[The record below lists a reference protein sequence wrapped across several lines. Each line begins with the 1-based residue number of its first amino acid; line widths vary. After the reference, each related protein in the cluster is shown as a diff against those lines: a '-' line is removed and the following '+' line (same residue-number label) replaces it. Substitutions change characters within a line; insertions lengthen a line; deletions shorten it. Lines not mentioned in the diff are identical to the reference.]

1 MNTECKPKQL
11 EFQSLG
17 RREVIGRFDGGR
29 ITSDGGGLLLRE
41 VDRCIG
47 LLDRLADCF
56 ADYRNPESIEHS
68 VRPRACFTRFDN
80 SGSYGLALGYEDLN
94 DHDGLRK
101 DSTLALLVGKQDLT
115 GEQRVR
121 EQDRGNPLAASS
133 TLNRLELG
141 TPESAASDRY
151 KRIAADSEALDRL
164 LVDLFLESQCKPPR
178 EIWLD
183 LDATDDPL
191 HGHQEGRFFHG
202 YYRCYCYL
210 PLYIFCGEHL
220 LCARLRPADRDAS
233 AGSID
238 ELQRIVGQIRTRW
251 PKTRIVIRGDSGFC
265 REAIM
270 AWCEANDVGYVLGLA
285 RNKRLERALG
295 KEMEAAR
302 MACERTGEAA
312 RRFGDF
318 RYRTRKSWSCERRV
332 IGKAEYLPGKANP
345 RFVVTNLSPMRWVP
359 NGYTKNSTVPVARWR
374 TGSRSSNWSYCP
386 IWCTGVGRPCN
397 DRYSFAILEFHS
409 LNHLGQQLVATE
421 APPLFLRSL
430 HQLPGHRQSRH
441 AIATVLGLRGPQTHR
456 GKYRFDRVR
465 RPDVLPVRRRK
476 IVERQQRFLVFHQ
489 ALHGLR
495 LGLEA
500 LQRCRRPCRHP
511 PRVSTHP
518 NLEQR
523 RLDLR
528 LHRFRHLVQP
538 FPSCAPSNAVE
549 PWGHFL
555 AMAFQKPRAP
565 SPIASFGG
573 IVSPWLSNCSMTS
586 SQLASDSR

>member
-56 ADYRNPESIEHS
+56 ADYRNPEGIEHS
-68 VRPRACFTRFDN
+68 VRELVAQRV
-80 SGSYGLALGYEDLN
+80 YGLALGYEDLN

-220 LCARLRPADRDAS
+220 LCARLRH
-233 AGSID
+233 
-238 ELQRIVGQIRTRW
+238 
-251 PKTRIVIRGDSGFC
+251 
-265 REAIM
+265 
-270 AWCEANDVGYVLGLA
+270 
-285 RNKRLERALG
+285 KRLERALG

-345 RFVVTNLSPMRWVP
+345 RFVVTNLSPHEVGAQRL
-359 NGYTKNSTVPVARWR
+359 YEELYCARGEMENRIKEQQLGLFADR
-374 TGSRSSNWSYCP
+374 TSSATLRANQLRLYFS
-386 IWCTGVGRPCN
+386 
-397 DRYSFAILEFHS
+397 SFAY
-409 LNHLGQQLVATE
+409 
-421 APPLFLRSL
+421 
-430 HQLPGHRQSRH
+430 
-441 AIATVLGLRGPQTHR
+441 VL
-456 GKYRFDRVR
+456 
-465 RPDVLPVRRRK
+465 
-476 IVERQQRFLVFHQ
+476 
-489 ALHGLR
+489 LHGLR
-495 LGLEA
+495 RLGLTGTAFAKAQSTTIRLKLLKIGARLRLTARKVWLSFSEA
-500 LQRCRRPCRHP
+500 YPYASDIARILANLDRHP
-511 PRVSTHP
+511 
-518 NLEQR
+518 
-523 RLDLR
+523 
-528 LHRFRHLVQP
+528 
-538 FPSCAPSNAVE
+538 A
-549 PWGHFL
+549 W
-555 AMAFQKPRAP
+555 
-565 SPIASFGG
+565 SPPG
-573 IVSPWLSNCSMTS
+573 
-586 SQLASDSR
+586 